1 MMEIK
6 RVDFG
11 FFFQAIADMSA
22 YIQIWCCDE
31 LTHLQTFKGH
41 RDIVTSLVFRKDT
54 HDLYSAS
61 RDRSVKIWSLDEMAY
76 VETL

>member
-1 MMEIK
+1 
-6 RVDFG
+6 
-11 FFFQAIADMSA
+11 MSA
-22 YIQIWCCDE
+22 YIQIWCCDT
-31 LTHLQTFKGH
+31 LKHLQTFKGH

>member
-1 MMEIK
+1 ML
-6 RVDFG
+6 V
-11 FFFQAIADMSA
+11 QAIADMSP
-22 YIQIWCCDE
+22 YIQIWCCQT
-31 LTHLQTFKGH
+31 LKHLQTFKGH